1 MTHLPQSTNRLT
13 SLAPRHFSPT
23 RFFTLGV
30 VALLAILVAMG
41 SFTYTVHAAETC
53 STTTCVLACSARQK
67 ICSRFP
73 RAQVPRG
80 YVRVSFMPYGY
91 RRVSQSKCD
100 QMVCP
105 SYVKDCRRWVPTQ
118 AGQ

>member
-1 MTHLPQSTNRLT
+1 MINLLQSRFPFSSLSLRRSVT
-13 SLAPRHFSPT
+13 SSII
-23 RFFTLGV
+23 TLI
-30 VALLAILVAMG
+30 ALLVAMG
-41 SFTYTVHAAETC
+41 SFTFTAHAADTC
-53 STTTCVLACSARQK
+53 SISSCVLACNVRQK

-73 RAQVPRG
+73 RAQVPSG
-80 YVRVSFMPYGY
+80 YIRVSFMPYGY

-100 QMVCP
+100 RMVCP